1 MVKPLVVLVHGTH
14 ESKAEWDGY
23 DALLPDVEVLAIDL
37 PGHGDATH
45 QRCTRSNVLAAFE
58 DALAQAE
65 PGQPVVLVGHSL
77 GGYFSALY
85 ANYLADEGRDDLAA
99 LVLVGTTADPSSLIA
114 LGYKGFL
121 WLISALGVQRMTTI
135 SNAFY
140 RLIGNRGELPG
151 QESYQALADGWRVV
165 FDECGPA
172 NLRDVQCPVVLVN
185 GQFDQMRVH
194 AKRFANQASN
204 VSAHVLRGATHQLPK
219 THPAKLAAIIDGAVA
234 EVRS

>member
-45 QRCTRSNVLAAFE
+45 QRCTRSNVVAAFD
-58 DALAQAE
+58 DAFAQAA

-85 ANYLADEGRDDLAA
+85 AKHLADAGRDDLSA
-99 LVLVGTTADPSSLIA
+99 LVLVGTTADPSSTVA

-121 WLISALGVQRMTTI
+121 WLMSALGVPRMTTI

-140 RLIGNRGELPG
+140 RMIGTRGELPG

-172 NLRDVQCPVVLVN
+172 NLRAVRCPVVVVN

-194 AKRFANQASN
+194 AKQFASHTSH
-204 VSAHVLRGATHQLPK
+204 VSAHVVRRATHQLPK
-219 THPAKLAAIIDGAVA
+219 THPEKLAAIIDDTVA

>member
-1 MVKPLVVLVHGTH
+1 MG
-14 ESKAEWDGY
+14 
-23 DALLPDVEVLAIDL
+23 
-37 PGHGDATH
+37 
-45 QRCTRSNVLAAFE
+45 RAF
-58 DALAQAE
+58 
-65 PGQPVVLVGHSL
+65 
-77 GGYFSALY
+77 
-85 ANYLADEGRDDLAA
+85 
-99 LVLVGTTADPSSLIA
+99 IA

-121 WLISALGVQRMTTI
+121 WLIAALGVQRMTSI

-172 NLRDVQCPVVLVN
+172 NLRDVQCPVVIVN

-194 AKRFANQASN
+194 AKRFANQASH
-204 VSAHVLRGATHQLPK
+204 VSAHVPRGATHQLPK
-219 THPAKLAAIIDGAVA
+219 THPAELAAIIDGAVA

>member
-14 ESKAEWDGY
+14 ETKAEWDGY

-37 PGHGDATH
+37 PGHGDAAH
-45 QRCTRSNVLAAFE
+45 ERCTRSNVVAAFD
-58 DALAQAE
+58 DAFAQAA

-85 ANYLADEGRDDLAA
+85 ANYLAEEGRDDLAA
-99 LVLVGTTADPSSLIA
+99 LVLVGTTADPSSTVA

-121 WLISALGVQRMTTI
+121 WLMSALGVQRMTSI

-140 RLIGNRGELPG
+140 RLIDKRGELPG
-151 QESYQALADGWRVV
+151 QGSYQALADGWRVV

-172 NLRDVQCPVVLVN
+172 NLRAVQCPVVLVN

-194 AKRFANQASN
+194 AKQFASHASH
-204 VSAHVLRGATHQLPK
+204 VSAHVVRRATHQLPK
-219 THPAKLAAIIDGAVA
+219 THPEKLAAIIDGTVA
-234 EVRS
+234 ELRS

>member
-23 DALLPDVEVLAIDL
+23 DALLPDAEVLAIDL

-99 LVLVGTTADPSSLIA
+99 LVLVGTTADPSSTVA

-121 WLISALGVQRMTTI
+121 WLMSALGVPRVTTI

-140 RLIGNRGELPG
+140 RMIGNRGELPG

-194 AKRFANQASN
+194 AKRFASHASN

-219 THPAKLAAIIDGAVA
+219 THPAELAAIIDGAVA

>member
-1 MVKPLVVLVHGTH
+1 MVKPLVVMVHGTH

-23 DALLPDVEVLAIDL
+23 DALLPDAEILAIDL
-37 PGHGDATH
+37 PGHGDAAH
-45 QRCTRSNVLAAFE
+45 QRCTRSNVVAALD
-58 DALAQAE
+58 DAFAQAA
-65 PGQPVVLVGHSL
+65 PGQSVVLVGHSL

-85 ANYLADEGRDDLAA
+85 ANYLADEGREELAA
-99 LVLVGTTADPSSLIA
+99 LVLVGTTADPSSMVA
-114 LGYKGFL
+114 RGYKGFL

-151 QESYQALADGWRVV
+151 QGSYQALADGWQVV

-194 AKRFANQASN
+194 AKQFASHASN
-204 VSAHVLRGATHQLPK
+204 ASAHVVRRATHQLPK
-219 THPAKLAAIIDGAVA
+219 THPSRLAAIINDTVA
-234 EVRS
+234 RLRS